1 MQRCPS
7 HCGLRDWN
15 RGYRLKE
22 QIEDLVSGE
31 FTVNSLNG
39 NRYTDIYK
47 ETIVRA
53 RRDLFLELWTS
64 DFPLHPPS
72 QPTQQQSRNV
82 LYSGGDTLR
91 FAGFPV
97 WLQILWP
104 RPLNTDAW
112 PAHSQDC
119 FTRDASRLLT
129 TCVASDAAAPIE
141 LVLRPLN
148 VFWDATSRMQDKAA
162 APTDPLSQDQ
172 TTTVLFFRRRCVV
185 LKFQDQ
191 RTTK

>member
-1 MQRCPS
+1 M
-7 HCGLRDWN
+7 
-15 RGYRLKE
+15 
-22 QIEDLVSGE
+22 SGE

-97 WLQILWP
+97 
-104 RPLNTDAW
+104 
-112 PAHSQDC
+112 
-119 FTRDASRLLT
+119 
-129 TCVASDAAAPIE
+129 
-141 LVLRPLN
+141 
-148 VFWDATSRMQDKAA
+148 
-162 APTDPLSQDQ
+162 
-172 TTTVLFFRRRCVV
+172 
-185 LKFQDQ
+185 
-191 RTTK
+191 